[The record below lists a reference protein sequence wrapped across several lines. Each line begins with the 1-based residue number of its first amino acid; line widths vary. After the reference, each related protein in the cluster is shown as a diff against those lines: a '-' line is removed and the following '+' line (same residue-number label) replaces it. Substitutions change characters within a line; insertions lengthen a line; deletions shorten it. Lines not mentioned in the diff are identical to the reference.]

1 MKKENNNIDGFCRF
15 IVEFNVKS
23 MKDGTLSVFER
34 KKNQKQHEFLVISI
48 ELLVIPIELLLIS
61 LNSLVLSIGRE
72 QKGHSFVQRTTKQ
85 KRKNKRTQ
93 ITPTAIFA
101 CVATAR
107 ARCCYKKTMNYSCNV
122 KVLHVDQ

>member
-48 ELLVIPIELLLIS
+48 ELLVIPIEFAFDIAEFARD
-61 LNSLVLSIGRE
+61 V
-72 QKGHSFVQRTTKQ
+72 HWTRT
-85 KRKNKRTQ
+85 KRPFFCAEDNEAEEEK
-93 ITPTAIFA
+93 
-101 CVATAR
+101 
-107 ARCCYKKTMNYSCNV
+107 
-122 KVLHVDQ
+122 